1 LIIAN
6 TDLSFFRLVA
16 SARQQAAYQTRLKAK
31 KTSVSYEIGTLEFTR
46 RDGCDGYVTIYRQVS
61 KYRRYRGEEFTIL
74 TFECAVLHREP
85 SGVDGNMLMIHF
97 GNRFGVVFF
106 IPDTFFKVVGLA
118 RPRHAREL

>member
-1 LIIAN
+1 M
-6 TDLSFFRLVA
+6 
-16 SARQQAAYQTRLKAK
+16 
-31 KTSVSYEIGTLEFTR
+31 SYEIGTLEFTR
-46 RDGCDGYVTIYRQVS
+46 RDCCDGYVTIYRQVS

-106 IPDTFFKVVGLA
+106 ITDTIFKVVGLA